1 MKEVNELH
9 AFSDLDDQT
18 AHHRKGHALGVLIL
32 ISSALIFSTAGLFTK
47 GVEADAWSVIFWRGL
62 SAAIFAI
69 GYAILRGTL
78 NDELRRFN
86 YTALL
91 AAVLMASG
99 TAAFIPSFKLTSI
112 ANVSLIWA
120 SSPFVAACLS
130 WALLNERP
138 SRKVVIASALAF
150 VGVCIVVKESFGS
163 GNVVGDLLAFWMTLM
178 MASTMVLYRKHPN
191 TPTVLPAALS
201 SIFLL
206 PVAWY
211 FTNPSSV
218 SAPEIWILT
227 GFGLI
232 FAVASVLLSEGA
244 RRVPSAEAALI
255 SALETPLAPIW
266 AFLLLSQVPSTMTI
280 FGGVII
286 FTAVVWSQRI
296 QSHKS
301 SK

>member
-1 MKEVNELH
+1 MNEENELH
-9 AFSDLDDQT
+9 VPSDLDDQT
-18 AHHRKGHALGVLIL
+18 TRQRKGHVLGVLYL
-32 ISSALIFSTAGLFTK
+32 IASALIFSTAGLFTK

-62 SAAIFAI
+62 SAAIFAL
-69 GYAILRGTL
+69 GYVILRGAL
-78 NDELRRFN
+78 SDELRRFN
-86 YTALL
+86 HIALL

-120 SSPFVAACLS
+120 SAPAVAACLS
-130 WALLNERP
+130 WALLKERP
-138 SRKVVIASALAF
+138 SRRIVIASALAF
-150 VGVCIVVKESFGS
+150 AGVFIVVKESFGS
-163 GNVVGDLLAFWMTLM
+163 GNIVGDLLAFWMTLM
-178 MASTMVLYRKHPN
+178 MASTMVLYRKYSN

-206 PVAWY
+206 PAAWY
-211 FTNPSSV
+211 FTSPSSV
-218 SAPEIWILT
+218 STPEIWTLI
-227 GFGLI
+227 GFGLV

-244 RRVPSAEAALI
+244 RRVPAAEAALI

-296 QSHKS
+296 QQA
-301 SK
+301 